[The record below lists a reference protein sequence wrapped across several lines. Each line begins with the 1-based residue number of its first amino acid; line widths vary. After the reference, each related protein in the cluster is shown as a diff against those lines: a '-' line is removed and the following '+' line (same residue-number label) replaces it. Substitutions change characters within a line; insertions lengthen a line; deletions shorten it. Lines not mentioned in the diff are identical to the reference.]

1 MNKIRKITGIVLF
14 VLLTTIAHTQENV
27 ANPGNADLMRSNGKL
42 YVVVAVVITILVG
55 LFFYV
60 FNLDRKISRMEK
72 GVKS

>member
-14 VLLTTIAHTQENV
+14 VLLTTIAHAQENV